1 MAVDKIP
8 GGMAL
13 RMQFQT
19 GVDDDGDPIYRTKSL
34 NDVKADALDQ
44 DIFDVAQTLAGLQ
57 EYPLL
62 AVQRVDSA
70 VLEEGVSIIKNFL
83 D

>member
-8 GGMAL
+8 SGTAL

-19 GVDDDGDPIYRTKSL
+19 GVDGDGDPIYRTKSL
-34 NDVKADALDQ
+34 SNIKTGAQDQ
-44 DIFDVAQTLAGLQ
+44 DIFDVAQALVQLQ
-57 EYPLL
+57 EYPLV

-70 VLEEGVSIIKNFL
+70 ILEEV
-83 D
+83 

>member
-8 GGMAL
+8 SGTAL

-19 GVDDDGDPIYRTKSL
+19 GVDGDGDPIYRTKSL
-34 NDVKADALDQ
+34 SNVKTDALDQ
-44 DIFDVAQTLAGLQ
+44 DIFDVAQALVQLQ
-57 EYPLL
+57 EYPLV

-70 VLEEGVSIIKNFL
+70 MLEEV
-83 D
+83 